1 MHRIHVF
8 NIAYLPKEI
17 RNQFTSDF
25 KVVADYF
32 AEKDN
37 PDYQAG
43 KEKIRHVEE
52 VLDMLRVFTGDERYD
67 KIKLDVTENKQEE
80 GEATMDA
87 FLDKLMNKGI
97 EQGMEQRNHQV
108 ICNMLRDDLP
118 VELISKYTGCSAER
132 INQIR
137 KEMLVES

>member
-17 RNQFTSDF
+17 RNRFTSDF

-52 VLDMLRVFTGDERYD
+52 VLDLLRVFTGDERYD
-67 KIKLDVTENKQEE
+67 K
-80 GEATMDA
+80 
-87 FLDKLMNKGI
+87 
-97 EQGMEQRNHQV
+97 
-108 ICNMLRDDLP
+108 
-118 VELISKYTGCSAER
+118 S
-132 INQIR
+132 
-137 KEMLVES
+137 

>member
-67 KIKLDVTENKQEE
+67 RIKLDVTENEQEK

-87 FLDKLMNKGI
+87 FLDKLVNKGI
-97 EQGMEQRNHQV
+97 EQV

-118 VELISKYTGCSAER
+118 VELISKYTGCSVER

-137 KEMLVES
+137 TEMLVES